1 GVWYLAQPPGR
12 GDVWLIDA
20 REPTAV
26 TVERPVVRRGRLVWN
41 DVQDQILDWI
51 EHDGG
56 GPRRAPPGGGRSE
69 AEPPDRPPELPL
81 VDGSAAARLV
91 LVAER
96 ELGRALVK
104 LEPALAAAVK
114 SWRKASA
121 VSLLL
126 PLRPLN
132 QSFFFV
138 DEVEVPGAGDAV

>member
-1 GVWYLAQPPGR
+1 GGRGGSQRVRGRGAGGVSGGARGPREERGVGGAPGVGYLAQPRGR

-81 VDGSAAARLV
+81 VDGRAAAPLV
-91 LVAER
+91 
-96 ELGRALVK
+96 
-104 LEPALAAAVK
+104 
-114 SWRKASA
+114 
-121 VSLLL
+121 
-126 PLRPLN
+126 
-132 QSFFFV
+132 
-138 DEVEVPGAGDAV
+138 